1 MLTLFFVD
9 DLPRK
14 VGSTYEFDSDDAQH
28 AIRVLRMSAGEVF
41 MLSDGQGKWS
51 KVKIF
56 AVKKKSLEV
65 EVVESGIEDPLA
77 ILFTVVQAL
86 PKGDRLKECIEM
98 LTEGGVDTIIP
109 WSAQRSIGKAEKGV
123 EKLQVTAREASKQ
136 SRRLFIPVVTDVANT
151 SKVLELIAGHD
162 LVLVFHE
169 SAISKVS
176 EIITKK
182 CFESK
187 KVMIIIGPEGGITN
201 EELELFKSAGANV
214 ALMGRPILR
223 SAHAG
228 LAAMSAVNAL
238 LKVW

>member
-65 EVVESGIEDPLA
+65 EVMETGAQDPLE
-77 ILFTVVQAL
+77 ISFTVVQAL
-86 PKGDRLKECIEM
+86 PKGDRLKECIEL
-98 LTEGGVDTIIP
+98 LTEAGVDTIVP

-123 EKLQVTAREASKQ
+123 EKLHVTAREASKQ
-136 SRRLFIPVVTDVANT
+136 SRRFFIPQVTDVANT
-151 SKVLELIAGHD
+151 SKVVELIAQHD
-162 LVLVFHE
+162 LILVFHE
-169 SAISKVS
+169 SATNKVS
-176 EIITKK
+176 EIVTRKYY
-182 CFESK
+182 ESQN
-187 KVMIIIGPEGGITN
+187 VMIIIGPEGGITN
-201 EELELFKSAGANV
+201 EELELFKSAGAKV

-238 LKVW
+238 IKVW

>member
-14 VGSTYEFDSDDAQH
+14 VGSSYEFDSDDAQH

-65 EVVESGIEDPLA
+65 EVVETGIQDPLEVS
-77 ILFTVVQAL
+77 FTVVQAL
-86 PKGDRLKECIEM
+86 PKGDRLKESIEL

-109 WSAQRSIGKAEKGV
+109 WSAQRSIGQAEKGV

-136 SRRLFIPVVTDVANT
+136 SRRLFIPDVTEVANT
-151 SKVLELIAGHD
+151 SKVVELIPQHD

-169 SAISKVS
+169 SAKSKVS
-176 EIITKK
+176 EIVTRKY
-182 CFESK
+182 FESRS
-187 KVMIIIGPEGGITN
+187 VMIIIGPEGGISD
-201 EELELFKSAGANV
+201 EELELFKSAGAKV

-238 LKVW
+238 IKVW

>member
-9 DLPRK
+9 DLPRN
-14 VGSTYEFDSDDAQH
+14 VGSSYEFDSDDAQH

-41 MLSDGQGKWS
+41 MLSDGRGKWS

-65 EVVESGIEDPLA
+65 EVVETGIQDPLE
-77 ILFTVVQAL
+77 ISFTVVQAL
-86 PKGDRLKECIEM
+86 PKGDRIKECIEM

-109 WSAQRSIGKAEKGV
+109 WSAQRSIGKADKGI

-136 SRRLFIPVVTDVANT
+136 SRRFFIPQVTAVANT
-151 SKVLELIAGHD
+151 SKIIDLISGHD

-169 SAISKVS
+169 SATNKVS
-176 EIITKK
+176 EIVTRKY
-182 CFESK
+182 FESK
-187 KVMIIIGPEGGITN
+187 SVMIIIGPEGGITN
-201 EELELFKSAGANV
+201 EELELFKAAGAKV

-238 LKVW
+238 IKVW

>member
-182 CFESK
+182 YFESK
-187 KVMIIIGPEGGITN
+187 RVMIIIGPEGGITN
-201 EELELFKSAGANV
+201 EELELFRSAGAKV

-238 LKVW
+238 IKVW

>member
-1 MLTLFFVD
+1 MLTLFFVA

-14 VGSTYEFDSDDAQH
+14 VGSSYEFDSDDAQH
-28 AIRVLRMSAGEVF
+28 AIRVLRMIAGEVF

-56 AVKKKSLEV
+56 EVKKKSLEI
-65 EVVESGIEDPLA
+65 EVIETGIQDPLEMS
-77 ILFTVVQAL
+77 FTVVQAL

-109 WSAQRSIGKAEKGV
+109 WSAQRSIGKAEKGI

-136 SRRLFIPVVTDVANT
+136 SRRLFIPEVTDVANT
-151 SKVLELIAGHD
+151 SKVVELIAQHD

-169 SAISKVS
+169 SATNKVS
-176 EIITKK
+176 EIVTRKYY
-182 CFESK
+182 ESQN
-187 KVMIIIGPEGGITN
+187 VMIIIGPEGGITN
-201 EELELFKSAGANV
+201 EELELFKSAGAKV

-238 LKVW
+238 IKVW

>member
-14 VGSTYEFDSDDAQH
+14 VGASYEFDSDDAQH
-28 AIRVLRMSAGEVF
+28 AIRVLRMTAGEIF
-41 MLSDGQGKWS
+41 MLSDGLGAWS
-51 KVKIF
+51 TVKIY

-65 EVVESGIEDPLA
+65 EVIETGIQDQLE
-77 ILFTVVQAL
+77 ISFTVVQAL
-86 PKGDRLKECIEM
+86 PKGDRLKECIEL
-98 LTEGGVDTIIP
+98 LTEAGVDTIIP
-109 WSAQRSIGKAEKGV
+109 WSAQRSIGKAEKGID
-123 EKLQVTAREASKQ
+123 KLQVTAREASKQ
-136 SRRLFIPVVTDVANT
+136 SRRLFIPEVTEVANT
-151 SKVLELIAGHD
+151 STVSDLISEYD

-169 SAISKVS
+169 SATNKVS
-176 EIITKK
+176 EIVTRKYL
-182 CFESK
+182 ESQ

-201 EELELFKSAGANV
+201 EELEIFASAGAKV

>member
-14 VGSTYEFDSDDAQH
+14 VGSSYEFDSDDAQH
-28 AIRVLRMSAGEVF
+28 AIRVLRMSAGELF

-65 EVVESGIEDPLA
+65 EVMETGIQDPLD
-77 ILFTVVQAL
+77 ISITVVQAL
-86 PKGDRLKECIEM
+86 PKGDRLKECIEL

-109 WSAQRSIGKAEKGV
+109 WAAQRSIGKADKGV

-136 SRRLFIPVVTDVANT
+136 SRRLFIPGVTEVANT
-151 SKVLELIAGHD
+151 AKVLELIAHND

-169 SAISKVS
+169 SATSKVS
-176 EIITKK
+176 EIVTRKYQD
-182 CFESK
+182 SK
-187 KVMIIIGPEGGITN
+187 NVLIIIGPEGGITN
-201 EELELFKSAGANV
+201 EELELFKSAGAKV

-228 LAAMSAVNAL
+228 LAAISAVNAL
-238 LKVW
+238 IKVW